1 MKCHSKQL
9 HTATLRKG
17 ILGARIALHC
27 SEFHLLI
34 KVPDWL
40 AGSWWE
46 ALQSVSCQS
55 EE

>member
-1 MKCHSKQL
+1 M

-17 ILGARIALHC
+17 ILGARIALHH

-34 KVPDWL
+34 KAPDWL

-46 ALQSVSCQS
+46 ALQSVPCQS